1 MERALVDSL
10 ELEEDGELKES
21 ESDTASGFVSASASA
36 SASGDEEDLLKRK
49 RRPRRRAAPLR
60 NGPLLCLVCG
70 DTALGC
76 VRELLYFA
84 LFVQLIM
91 RSFIVP

>member
-36 SASGDEEDLLKRK
+36 FGDEEDVLKRK